1 MFMTGSSSHSPR
13 DLLNTNTNMLNT
25 NMVCTLWPQ
34 CYHVMLLLQLLLTL
48 PVCADSSGRA

>member
-13 DLLNTNTNMLNT
+13 ALFNTNMA
-25 NMVCTLWPQ
+25 CTLWPQ
-34 CYHVMLLLQLLLTL
+34 CYYVMLLLLLLLLLTL